1 MILTIR
7 LSFYSVTFI
16 FIPLSLSIAV
26 TTRISRL
33 LVSQNPVA
41 AQSSALVSIAGT
53 IVLVSISSYILYET
67 RFILG
72 YLFTYDT
79 DIISRVRQLAPL
91 VALFQIINGLQGIS
105 QGIMRGMNRHTE
117 LVGYTFLSYWIIA
130 MPFGLYLTFY
140 TRPRT
145 GLKGLWYGF
154 ITGLSMLSIV
164 LATIILTTD
173 WEREVRRA
181 RIRVEKYQNHYE
193 TFQTSPMTGGR
204 ALGGFLLLSSTGEE
218 ELDDVE
224 RIEIQL
230 VEDEEK
236 TK

>member
-1 MILTIR
+1 M
-7 LSFYSVTFI
+7 TFI
-16 FIPLSLSIAV
+16 FIPLSLSIAAS
-26 TTRISRL
+26 TRISRL
-33 LVSQNPVA
+33 LISQNPVA
-41 AQSSALVSIAGT
+41 AQSSAFISIIGTLILVT
-53 IVLVSISSYILYET
+53 ISGFVLYET

-72 YLFTYDT
+72 YLFTSDT

-91 VALFQIINGLQGIS
+91 VAVFQVINGLQGIL
-105 QGIMRGMNRHTE
+105 QGIMRGMNRHNE
-117 LVGYTFLSYWIIA
+117 LVGYSFLSYWIIA

-145 GLKGLWYGF
+145 GIKGLWYGF

-164 LATIILTTD
+164 LLSIIFTTD

-204 ALGGFLLLSSTGEE
+204 ALGGFLLLGTTGDE
-218 ELDDVE
+218 ELDDIE

-230 VEDEEK
+230 IEDSNEEK
-236 TK
+236 NK

>member
-1 MILTIR
+1 LILTIR